1 MRKKQNYV
9 EKRFKTSNHELER
22 LLPKWKNKTIIS
34 FMKKEL
40 WWLWKKKITK
50 QFVEL
55 RAKSYIYLKDD
66 WKENEKKKKLK
77 SQQRFKSKKYNACT
91 EEVKKIILS
100 VNDDNRIQSI
110 DSKV

>member
-1 MRKKQNYV
+1 MIEKK
-9 EKRFKTSNHELER
+9 
-22 LLPKWKNKTIIS
+22 
-34 FMKKEL
+34 M
-40 WWLWKKKITK
+40 
-50 QFVEL
+50 
-55 RAKSYIYLKDD
+55 
-66 WKENEKKKKLK
+66 KKKKLK